1 MFYRSAKFQ
10 LGLAIVLAACL
21 GGVVLAQ
28 TKGGASLEDIIRA
41 AQTKANAQ
49 QGAAQAIVDGQS
61 TRYEAYQA
69 RAAALTAGNAERL
82 KKGLGLYGSDV
93 PSDVSGEDVPTID
106 GAVYVAVSLSM
117 PKDTLRKIVEDAHK
131 ANAAVVIQGPVGG
144 SFKTTFKLMLAD
156 FGGIDQGGV
165 QIDPRVFRQYHIT
178 QVPAVVVA
186 RDAVPDCSSG
196 IDCQRS
202 DVPFDIVRGNISLD
216 AALKLLAEKGQAAP
230 DIAAAA
236 LARLED

>member
-1 MFYRSAKFQ
+1 MFYRSSKFQ
-10 LGLAIVLAACL
+10 LGFAVVLAACL
-21 GGVVLAQ
+21 GGVVFAQ
-28 TKGGASLEDIIRA
+28 THEGVSLEDIVRR

-49 QGAAQAIVDGQS
+49 QDAAQQIIDGQAN
-61 TRYEAYQA
+61 RYEAYQA
-69 RAAALTAGNAERL
+69 NAQALTAGNAARL
-82 KKGLGLYGSDV
+82 KKGLGLFGTDV
-93 PSDVSGEDVPTID
+93 PSDLAGETLPTTD

-117 PKDTLRKIVEDAHK
+117 PRDTLRKIVEDAHK

-144 SFKTTFKLMLAD
+144 SFKRTFKLMLDD
-156 FGGIDQGGV
+156 FGGIDEGGI

-186 RDAVPDCSSG
+186 QDAVPDCTSG
-196 IDCQRS
+196 IDCQRA
-202 DVPFDIVRGNISLD
+202 DVPFDIVHGNISLD

-230 DIAAAA
+230 DIAVAA